1 MILSDHSM
9 IVCGLYQE
17 SLISSASNSE
27 LMRQIIIEFGIIIT
41 PEILI
46 Y

>member
-1 MILSDHSM
+1 MILSDYSV

-17 SLISSASNSE
+17 ILISSASDSE
-27 LMRQIIIEFGIIIT
+27 LMRQIITEFHIIIT